1 MRTARVIDKSS
12 VQGIT
17 NLLEAKVNEMVAGA
31 QKRAAGQADAP
42 LLPLVRLRVDYT
54 GFSTIN
60 AQRFGQ
66 RFVGKV
72 ANPHDL
78 LLFQK
83 APARKAKVCFYAA
96 SCNCLLGV
104 ALVMLMLFQ
113 AIVKGFRSC
122 CALRSA
128 TELQGFSAASAV
140 ASLHKQLSLARAC
153 SQGCCGSCCQHGP
166 HSAFSNP

>member
-1 MRTARVIDKSS
+1 M
-12 VQGIT
+12 
-17 NLLEAKVNEMVAGA
+17 NEMVAGA

-83 APARKAKVCFYAA
+83 APARKPKACSRCA
-96 SCNCLLGV
+96 SCNQFGSCSKSGGIPASLGITKDV
-104 ALVMLMLFQ
+104 
-113 AIVKGFRSC
+113 S
-122 CALRSA
+122 CALYH
-128 TELQGFSAASAV
+128 TM
-140 ASLHKQLSLARAC
+140 C
-153 SQGCCGSCCQHGP
+153 SC
-166 HSAFSNP
+166 F

>member
-1 MRTARVIDKSS
+1 M
-12 VQGIT
+12 
-17 NLLEAKVNEMVAGA
+17 NEMVAGA

-83 APARKAKVCFYAA
+83 APARKPKV
-96 SCNCLLGV
+96 
-104 ALVMLMLFQ
+104 
-113 AIVKGFRSC
+113 RS
-122 CALRSA
+122 R
-128 TELQGFSAASAV
+128 V
-140 ASLHKQLSLARAC
+140 ASHMQFGC
-153 SQGCCGSCCQHGP
+153 SQRRWTSSLYRLSPRAEALSTSCERLCFPRG
-166 HSAFSNP
+166 A

>member
-128 TELQGFSAASAV
+128 TEF
-140 ASLHKQLSLARAC
+140 ARVFC
-153 SQGCCGSCCQHGP
+153 CKCCGLAAQAALSGQSMQSRMLWLLLP
-166 HSAFSNP
+166 AWPA

>member
-1 MRTARVIDKSS
+1 M
-12 VQGIT
+12 
-17 NLLEAKVNEMVAGA
+17 NEMVAAG

-66 RFVGKV
+66 RFVGRV

-83 APARKAKVCFYAA
+83 APARKPKVCCRRA
-96 SCNCLLGV
+96 SCSD
-104 ALVMLMLFQ
+104 
-113 AIVKGFRSC
+113 R
-122 CALRSA
+122 R
-128 TELQGFSAASAV
+128 
-140 ASLHKQLSLARAC
+140 
-153 SQGCCGSCCQHGP
+153 
-166 HSAFSNP
+166 

>member
-1 MRTARVIDKSS
+1 M
-12 VQGIT
+12 
-17 NLLEAKVNEMVAGA
+17 NEMVAGA

-66 RFVGKV
+66 RFVGRV

-83 APARKAKVCFYAA
+83 APARKPKVRSYVALHMQSGQLQRWWLPCLFSLSPRAKALSA
-96 SCNCLLGV
+96 SCAHLCSPGGAQQARSIYQLRQVPDSRLEKRHSVKPLG
-104 ALVMLMLFQ
+104 
-113 AIVKGFRSC
+113 C
-122 CALRSA
+122 
-128 TELQGFSAASAV
+128 T
-140 ASLHKQLSLARAC
+140 H
-153 SQGCCGSCCQHGP
+153 
-166 HSAFSNP
+166 

>member
-1 MRTARVIDKSS
+1 MVSEFSEAT
-12 VQGIT
+12 QGVT
-17 NLLEAKVNEMVAGA
+17 KLLEAKVSEMVASA

-66 RFVGKV
+66 RFVGRV

-83 APARKAKVCFYAA
+83 APARKPKVLLCCFMRFLWLEAA
-96 SCNCLLGV
+96 SSSLPV
-104 ALVMLMLFQ
+104 Q
-113 AIVKGFRSC
+113 AVNKAMVPDC
-122 CALRSA
+122 V
-128 TELQGFSAASAV
+128 Q
-140 ASLHKQLSLARAC
+140 HLSSPL
-153 SQGCCGSCCQHGP
+153 STTG
-166 HSAFSNP
+166 

>member
-1 MRTARVIDKSS
+1 M
-12 VQGIT
+12 
-17 NLLEAKVNEMVAGA
+17 NEMVAAG

-66 RFVGKV
+66 RFVGRV

-83 APARKAKVCFYAA
+83 APVRKPKVWYLSA
-96 SCNCLLGV
+96 SCSDRRQGTHGKRSGRSERGDIPASPGV
-104 ALVMLMLFQ
+104 TQ
-113 AIVKGFRSC
+113 DFRC
-122 CALRSA
+122 TCN
-128 TELQGFSAASAV
+128 LQGGCASKALK
-140 ASLHKQLSLARAC
+140 AGQIL
-153 SQGCCGSCCQHGP
+153 
-166 HSAFSNP
+166 

>member
-1 MRTARVIDKSS
+1 M
-12 VQGIT
+12 
-17 NLLEAKVNEMVAGA
+17 NEMVAGA

-83 APARKAKVCFYAA
+83 APARKPKVRSYSAQCSWSA
-96 SCNCLLGV
+96 SCSCGGV
-104 ALVMLMLFQ
+104 PVTQ
-113 AIVKGFRSC
+113 AVPRI
-122 CALRSA
+122 
-128 TELQGFSAASAV
+128 
-140 ASLHKQLSLARAC
+140 
-153 SQGCCGSCCQHGP
+153 
-166 HSAFSNP
+166 